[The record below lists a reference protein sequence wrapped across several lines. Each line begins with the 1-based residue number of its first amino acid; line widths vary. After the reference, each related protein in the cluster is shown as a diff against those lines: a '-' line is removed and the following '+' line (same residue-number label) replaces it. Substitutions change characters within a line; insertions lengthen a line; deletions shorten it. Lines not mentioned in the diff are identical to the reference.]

1 MKRSTDYKLKARQL
15 NMMMK
20 HRLEYYRK
28 EVMLREYSGFED
40 CYNMFK
46 EFYSD
51 ALKQQVNEQGN
62 DREE

>member
-15 NMMMK
+15 NIMMK
-20 HRLEYYRK
+20 HRLEHYRR

-46 EFYSD
+46 EFYAD
-51 ALKQQVNEQGN
+51 ALKQEEDEQGN
-62 DREE
+62 DRQE